1 MVGPEFLYLIYVL
14 KNPIFLH
21 EVAPR
26 SVFYGHHFIEEPER
40 SWVYIAVVTNL
51 STNAATT
58 NFFTFQGIYTQVA
71 SLIILKLFVKS

>member
-1 MVGPEFLYLIYVL
+1 MLTKKRF
-14 KNPIFLH
+14 FLH

-51 STNAATT
+51 STNATA